1 MEKQIP
7 SPIRAGNITMESK
20 GDFPRGVSPK
30 ILFTHIKNTAPFIFN
45 ADFLIG
51 KNQRYLTILQQ
62 RERWLEK
69 FPDATMDHLTYFE
82 LCIAAHWATIG
93 TFVPTDVDNQIRL
106 HLWHPELPL
115 ETLFAMTDLV
125 EESLHWDFTPVST
138 RWVKS
143 PIDQGTLGGHH
154 GEWFSISVAAYGALR
169 PRHPERAKIL
179 LEKILLELDRELEV
193 FNHFRQVRD
202 GMGALKAATVIAHN
216 TGDFARVMEMWNLPD
231 DDRLKIEFHLRN
243 SSYYLKGAFPT
254 LSILNKQYMA
264 LENHRN
270 FALRKPKP
278 IRNSPSLLLPIGPF
292 FDDWGKI
299 IATSPLLD
307 AFDIAEIAGAL
318 FEGWVYLE
326 TAVGYARA
334 LAGMEA
340 ATKGGLNELCLLV
353 PAKIV
358 KQLSS
363 GKLRAL
369 TTISQTRFE
378 AQWNQFGLSL

>member
-30 ILFTHIKNTAPFIFN
+30 ILFTHIKNTAPFIFS

-62 RERWLEK
+62 KERWLEK

-143 PIDQGTLGGHH
+143 PIDHGTLGGHH

-216 TGDFARVMEMWNLPD
+216 TGPLKTTEILRSENPNPFAITPVCYCPSDPFLTT
-231 DDRLKIEFHLRN
+231 
-243 SSYYLKGAFPT
+243 G
-254 LSILNKQYMA
+254 
-264 LENHRN
+264 EN
-270 FALRKPKP
+270 
-278 IRNSPSLLLPIGPF
+278 LLLPARFLTHLILQR
-292 FDDWGKI
+292 
-299 IATSPLLD
+299 SL
-307 AFDIAEIAGAL
+307 EL
-318 FEGWVYLE
+318 FLK
-326 TAVGYARA
+326 VGF
-334 LAGMEA
+334 
-340 ATKGGLNELCLLV
+340 
-353 PAKIV
+353 I
-358 KQLSS
+358 
-363 GKLRAL
+363 
-369 TTISQTRFE
+369 
-378 AQWNQFGLSL
+378 